1 MAFWVYALPVGEA
14 LGHTAA
20 AVRLA
25 ISVAIGVQIA
35 AGLAAIRYSI
45 LPAAGVVIGCLVAGL
60 AALALIAVAPSALLF
75 AAGLCLFSFAWVFV
89 LGYHVPLVTDFD
101 PTRRSVMML
110 TGVQLVGVA
119 LGPLLSASLIGG
131 TVGLTPALVAAAAF
145 ALALAIVLAGRRST
159 R

>member
-14 LGHTAA
+14 LGHTPA

-35 AGLAAIRYSI
+35 AGLAA
-45 LPAAGVVIGCLVAGL
+45 
-60 AALALIAVAPSALLF
+60 LALIAVAPSALLF
-75 AAGLCLFSFAWVFV
+75 AASLCLFSFAWVFV

-110 TGVQLVGVA
+110 TGVQLIGVA
-119 LGPLLSASLIGG
+119 LGPSLSASLIGG

-145 ALALAIVLAGRRST
+145 AFALAIVLAGRRST